1 MTMQLPFVDE
11 IVDQLEDV
19 GFVVD
24 VMYPYV
30 IVSLT
35 SRNLD
40 PMEVALAL
48 DIEPEFCVRNLEGN
62 IRIHCD

>member
-1 MTMQLPFVDE
+1 MFPFVDE

-24 VMYPYV
+24 VMYPHV
-30 IVSLT
+30 IVRLT

-40 PMEVALAL
+40 PMEIALAL
-48 DIEPEFCVRNLEGN
+48 DIEPEVCVRNLNGS
-62 IRIHCD
+62 IRILCD

>member
-1 MTMQLPFVDE
+1 MTLPFVDE

-30 IVSLT
+30 IVSLDN
-35 SRNLD
+35 RNLD

-62 IRIHCD
+62 IRILCD

>member
-1 MTMQLPFVDE
+1 MTLPFVDE

-40 PMEVALAL
+40 PMEIAMAL
-48 DIEPEFCVRNLEGN
+48 DIEPEFCVRNLNGS
-62 IRIHCD
+62 IRITCD